1 MNSPWIPVSNRTPS
15 FEILE
20 DVARI
25 LQVTSDDLRERL
37 CPDQAY
43 QLSGFSNWLRG
54 TSVPPQALPEIRRVI
69 ISSKTADLEQIEAH
83 FEHLFGH
90 ISNKRKH

>member
-1 MNSPWIPVSNRTPS
+1 MSIRTPA
-15 FEILE
+15 FEMVE
-20 DVARI
+20 DIARI

-37 CPDQAY
+37 CPDRAH
-43 QLSGFSNWLRG
+43 QLSRFSNWLRG

-69 ISSKTADLEQIEAH
+69 ISSNTADLEQIEAH